1 LLPSDKRLGVVGGDR
16 CPAARFSCDADGRA
30 GPPFRLALR
39 HGSHAESL
47 TLGKSCENPVGRSDR
62 PSGDGAGIAPPWSQQ
77 LLWRRP
83 SGRRSRRPWCHVSQ
97 ALGRNRPRGRPTR
110 AGCSSRSADPS
121 GSRCSPSGST
131 DRRELRCQIVAKGT
145 RAAPSLWCEGHRRVP
160 SPPHPTKVNYR
171 HLTRRRGRG
180 FPLGAGLGP
189 RCLPQM
195 LARLERRMRATRHV
209 VEVHR
214 GQQWDERM
222 YAYGSSA
229 PARTQASLR
238 VWVSALGPAA
248 LEARSCGHA
257 TPAGTQ
263 RAEKCIGRVTIG

>member
-1 LLPSDKRLGVVGGDR
+1 MLPSDKRLGVVGGDR
-16 CPAARFSCDADGRA
+16 CPAARFSCDADDRA

-131 DRRELRCQIVAKGT
+131 DRRELRCQIVAKGA
-145 RAAPSLWCEGHRRVP
+145 RAAAPSLWCEGHRRVSLP
-160 SPPHPTKVNYR
+160 APPHEGELQTPNAT
-171 HLTRRRGRG
+171 TRAWLSARS
-180 FPLGAGLGP
+180 GP
-189 RCLPQM
+189 RTTVSAPNVGAIGTPHACDPPCCGGAPRTAM
-195 LARLERRMRATRHV
+195 GRTHVCIRVVSTREDSGVVARLGFRLRAC
-209 VEVHR
+209 
-214 GQQWDERM
+214 
-222 YAYGSSA
+222 GS
-229 PARTQASLR
+229 
-238 VWVSALGPAA
+238 
-248 LEARSCGHA
+248 
-257 TPAGTQ
+257 
-263 RAEKCIGRVTIG
+263 